1 MLERIEKDRVVHRL
15 DMSWNK
21 AWEGTEQIRFV
32 KTDGRNLTYK
42 SAPAKNPLDGR
53 DCVHTVQFEKVS

>member
-1 MLERIEKDRVVHRL
+1 MARVVHRL

-21 AWEGTEQIRFV
+21 ALEGTEQVRFF
-32 KTDGRNLTYK
+32 KADGHKSTYK

-53 DCVHTVQFEKVS
+53 DCVHTVQFEKVSHSAPK